1 MRLMANKKY
10 GYEDK
15 DDEEESGFKSKSPGV
30 QPGGTLRQ
38 SDIQTD
44 TQANAAVM
52 EEQKGG
58 IKPGIESN
66 TLKADA
72 DNLRSTA
79 RNFGL
84 DESKQEMVVRI
95 AAKHHDKGVTVDRI
109 IAEVV
114 KGGSQDEVE
123 SRLGFS

>member
-1 MRLMANKKY
+1 MANKKY
-10 GYEDK
+10 GDR
-15 DDEEESGFKSKSPGV
+15 DEESGLKSKSPGV

-44 TQANAAVM
+44 TEANAAIM

-58 IKPGIESN
+58 PQPGVESN
-66 TLKADA
+66 APKADA
-72 DNLRSTA
+72 DNLRATA

-95 AAKHHDKGVTVDRI
+95 AAKHHDKGVTADRI
-109 IAEVV
+109 VAEVV